1 MDAINED
8 TMKQYFNLL
17 ENTLKEHNLLDS
29 PSQLYNVDE
38 TGMPLDPKAP
48 NIVTKRGVKKVRY
61 RSSGKKGQVTIVAC
75 GNAAGQVIP
84 PLVIFDTKNFNHAWT
99 VNEVSGTKYGLSE
112 KGWITTELFQSWL
125 TEYFL
130 EYAVSKRPLFLLL
143 DGHSTH
149 YQPDLI
155 RYARIN
161 DVVMLCLPPHT
172 THETQ
177 PLDTGIFK
185 PLKTQLHTEES
196 RSGNN
201 KIHLQLPLSQAW
213 LLAVTPANVMAGF
226 KTSGVYPLNRSA
238 VKTPPSTASS
248 SAKDSTEEDE
258 NQKSGESSDSKANFS
273 TEQEELF
280 QKRFAEGY
288 DIYTDDDYIHWL
300 HINHPE
306 SLHSSDNPENSS
318 DVSALISDHFS
329 SVTVETPIS
338 VSKDASYYFSSF

>member
-1 MDAINED
+1 MDAINKD

-161 DVVMLCLPPHT
+161 DVVMLCLPPHA

-177 PLDTGIFK
+177 PLDTGVFK
-185 PLKTQLHTEES
+185 PLKTQWSKVCHNFTQKNPGQVITKFTFNSLFHKLACLLLLLPMSWLDSKHLVCTHLIVLQSKFPHLLLPAQQKTALKKMKTKNLES
-196 RSGNN
+196 HLIVKPISAQSKKNYSRNVLLKVMIFIPMMITFIGFISIIQSRYIPVITQ
-201 KIHLQLPLSQAW
+201 KIHLMLVL
-213 LLAVTPANVMAGF
+213 
-226 KTSGVYPLNRSA
+226 
-238 VKTPPSTASS
+238 
-248 SAKDSTEEDE
+248 
-258 NQKSGESSDSKANFS
+258 
-273 TEQEELF
+273 
-280 QKRFAEGY
+280 
-288 DIYTDDDYIHWL
+288 
-300 HINHPE
+300 
-306 SLHSSDNPENSS
+306 
-318 DVSALISDHFS
+318 
-329 SVTVETPIS
+329 
-338 VSKDASYYFSSF
+338 